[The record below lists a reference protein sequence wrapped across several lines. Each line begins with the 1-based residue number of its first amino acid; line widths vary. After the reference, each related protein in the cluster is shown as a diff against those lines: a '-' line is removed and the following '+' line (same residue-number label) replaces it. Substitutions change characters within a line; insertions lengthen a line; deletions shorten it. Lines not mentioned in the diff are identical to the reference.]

1 MQFRALKFILYAFR
15 INLGIYQFT
24 LYELCTNVN
33 KLIVI
38 KQGDQKC

>member
-1 MQFRALKFILYAFR
+1 MQFRALKLILHAFR

-33 KLIVI
+33 KLIVR
-38 KQGDQKC
+38 KQEEQKC